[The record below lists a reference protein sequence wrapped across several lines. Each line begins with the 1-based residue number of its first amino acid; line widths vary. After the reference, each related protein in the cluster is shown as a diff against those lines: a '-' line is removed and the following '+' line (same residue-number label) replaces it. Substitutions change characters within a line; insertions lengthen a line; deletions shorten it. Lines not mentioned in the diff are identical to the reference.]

1 MAGTWA
7 KMAKQPEAS
16 VDTMLLLTNGTV
28 VAHESDSPNWHRLT
42 PDGKGNYS
50 KGTWTTCLSGGY

>member
-1 MAGTWA
+1 
-7 KMAKQPEAS
+7 MAKQPEAS

-50 KGTWTTCLSGGY
+50 KGTWTTCPSGGY

>member
-42 PDGKGNYS
+42 PDAKGNYS
-50 KGTWTTCLSGGY
+50 QGTWTTCPSGGY